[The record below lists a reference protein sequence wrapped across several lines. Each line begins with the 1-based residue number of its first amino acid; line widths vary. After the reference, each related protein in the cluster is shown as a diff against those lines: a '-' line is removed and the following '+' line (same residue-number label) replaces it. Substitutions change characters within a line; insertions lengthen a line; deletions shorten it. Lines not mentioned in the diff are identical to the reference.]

1 MNKKE
6 KIKQIYENFSAEY
19 YSDKFDNLREA
30 LNVISKREEKKFPH
44 PLGKFV
50 IFYSIPTTSP
60 QLVIVG
66 NNPSWFHKSKTAI
79 DKEGLNKAEK
89 NLRDVAEKIP
99 TVNSYKEHD
108 HKFGNQIIDVFNYC
122 GKSDWVDTL
131 VGLNRFF
138 IQTGGG
144 GTAELKKECKKLDG
158 EDENTYSNIE
168 DLCNDFTREL
178 VDILNP
184 KLVILIGDDAKKSTF
199 PSVEEYPRSYDEN
212 RITFLE
218 AIHPSNRNG
227 GWIKT
232 AKDIRN
238 FMEDNSLL

>member
-1 MNKKE
+1 MNKVE
-6 KIKQIYENFSAEY
+6 KIKQIYGNFSNEY

-30 LNVISKREEKKFPH
+30 LNIISKKEEKKFPH
-44 PLGKFV
+44 PLGRFI
-50 IFYSIPTTSP
+50 IFYSFPTANP
-60 QLVIVG
+60 KLVIVG
-66 NNPSWFHKSKTAI
+66 NNPSWFYKSKTATD
-79 DKEGLNKAEK
+79 DKGFNIAEK
-89 NLRDVAEKIP
+89 NLEDVAEKIP
-99 TVNSYKEHD
+99 TVNSYREHD
-108 HKFGNQIIDVFNYC
+108 HKFGNQMIDTFNYC
-122 GKSDWVDTL
+122 GKPEWIDTL

-144 GTAELKKECKKLDG
+144 GTAELKKECRKLD
-158 EDENTYSNIE
+158 EANENTYSEIE
-168 DLCNDFTREL
+168 SLCTYFTREL
-178 VDILNP
+178 IDILNP

-199 PSVEEYPRSYDEN
+199 PDAEEYPRSYDEN